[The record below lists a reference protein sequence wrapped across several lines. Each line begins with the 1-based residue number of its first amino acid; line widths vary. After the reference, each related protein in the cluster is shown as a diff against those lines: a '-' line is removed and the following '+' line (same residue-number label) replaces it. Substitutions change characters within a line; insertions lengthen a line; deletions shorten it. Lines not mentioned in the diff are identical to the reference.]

1 MIEAKTIADNIAKK
15 LRRASRPVVCNV
27 SNRHVHIK
35 EEDFKTLFGHSYVMR
50 KLKSLMQ
57 PGEFASKEL
66 LEIAGPRGSIKKVRI
81 LGPFRKYTQVEISR
95 TDCFKLGVSA
105 PVRESGKIS
114 GSAPVKLLGPAGEIE
129 LKEGC
134 VVAVRHIHMT
144 PADALELELKD
155 AEIVRIEISGKRGG
169 ILGDTLVRVSPKYV
183 LECHID
189 TDEANAFDFKSG
201 GWIYVV

>member
-1 MIEAKTIADNIAKK
+1 MIETKIITDNIARR
-15 LRRASRPVVCNV
+15 LRRAAKPVVCNV
-27 SNRHVHIK
+27 SNRHVHITQ
-35 EEDFKTLFGHSYVMR
+35 EDFKTLFGHSYAMR
-50 KLKSLMQ
+50 KLKDLMQ

-66 LEIAGPRGSIKKVRI
+66 LEISGPRGSIKKVRI

-95 TDCFKLGVSA
+95 TDCFKLGIAA

-114 GSAPVKLLGPAGEIE
+114 GSAPIKLIGAAGELE

-134 VVAVRHIHMT
+134 IVAARHIHMT
-144 PADALELELKD
+144 SADADELELKD
-155 AEIVRIEISGKRGG
+155 GEIVRIEISGVRGG
-169 ILGDTLVRVSPKYV
+169 ILGGTLVRVSPKYA

-189 TDEANAFDFKSG
+189 TDEANSFDFKSG

>member
-1 MIEAKTIADNIAKK
+1 MIEAKTIADNIARK
-15 LRRASRPVVCNV
+15 LRRASKPVICNV
-27 SNRHVHIK
+27 SNRHVHITR
-35 EEDFKTLFGHSYVMR
+35 ENFSALFGQTYAMR
-50 KLKSLMQ
+50 KLKDLMQ

-66 LEIAGPRGSIKKVRI
+66 IEIAGPRGSIKKVRI

-95 TDCFKLGVSA
+95 TDSFKLGVSA
-105 PVRESGKIS
+105 PVKESGKII
-114 GSAPVKLLGPAGEIE
+114 GSSPIKLIGPAGEIE

-134 VVAVRHIHMT
+134 LVAVRHMHMT
-144 PADALELELKD
+144 PADAKELELKD
-155 AEIVRIEISGKRGG
+155 GETVRIEINGKRGG
-169 ILGDTLVRVSPKYV
+169 IMGDTLVRVSPKYA

>member
-1 MIEAKTIADNIAKK
+1 MIEAKTIADNIARK
-15 LRRASRPVVCNV
+15 LRRASKPVICNV
-27 SNRHVHIK
+27 SNRHVHITR
-35 EEDFKTLFGHSYVMR
+35 ENFSALFGQTYAMR
-50 KLKSLMQ
+50 KLKDLMQ

-66 LEIAGPRGSIKKVRI
+66 IEIAGPRGSIKKVRI

-95 TDCFKLGVSA
+95 TDSFKLGVSA
-105 PVRESGKIS
+105 PAKESGQII
-114 GSAPVKLLGPAGEIE
+114 GSSPIKLIGPAGEIE

-134 VVAVRHIHMT
+134 LVAVRHMHMT
-144 PADALELELKD
+144 PADAKELELKD
-155 AEIVRIEISGKRGG
+155 GETVRIEINGKRGG
-169 ILGDTLVRVSPKYV
+169 IMGDTLVRVSPKYA

>member
-1 MIEAKTIADNIAKK
+1 MIESRSIADNIAKK
-15 LRRASRPVVCNV
+15 LRRASKPVVCNV
-27 SNRHVHIK
+27 SNRHVHIT
-35 EEDFKTLFGHSYVMR
+35 EDDFKTLFGHSYAMR
-50 KLKSLMQ
+50 KLKDLMQ

-66 LEIAGPRGSIKKVRI
+66 LEITGPKGSIKKVRI

-105 PVRESGKIS
+105 PVRESGKMS
-114 GSAPVKLLGPAGEIE
+114 GSAPIKLAGPAGELEI
-129 LKEGC
+129 KEGC
-134 VVAVRHIHMT
+134 IVAARHIHMT

-155 AEIVRIEISGKRGG
+155 AGIVRIEISGKRGG

-201 GWIYVV
+201 GRIYVV